1 MGRLIP
7 SRSTLS
13 LKMWRQLSR
22 WRLNL
27 AGVVVICGAIAMMAV
42 MLGRAHPPP
51 PPPQTRIAQ
60 DLGSRGAQ
68 EWIDLEHRYRTRYS
82 RNAEEWAIR
91 DFFQDKRG
99 GIFVDVGSNDPRTE
113 NNTYFLE
120 ATLGWSG
127 VAIDAMQ
134 EFAPEYARYRP
145 RTHFFGLFVSDVSNV
160 AEDFYIPTLWP
171 LGASDKRAYAER
183 DGGPVEVRK
192 VRTITLNDLLA
203 GERLDHVDFVSMDIE
218 LAEPRA
224 LAGFDVE
231 RYHPTL
237 VCVEAHPQVRQA
249 ILDYF
254 HRHHYVVVGK
264 YMGVDTQN
272 LYFMPASSS

>member
-1 MGRLIP
+1 MGQAHPPR
-7 SRSTLS
+7 RSTLS
-13 LKMWRQLSR
+13 LKIWRQLSR

-27 AGVVVICGAIAMMAV
+27 AGVAVICGAIAMMAV

-145 RTHFFGLFVSDVSNV
+145 RTHF
-160 AEDFYIPTLWP
+160 
-171 LGASDKRAYAER
+171 LGYSCPMSRTCRRISTFPSPGPWER
-183 DGGPVEVRK
+183 PISEHWGYSADRTK
-192 VRTITLNDLLA
+192 VRHGCAAAPGRPPLP
-203 GERLDHVDFVSMDIE
+203 EVHW
-218 LAEPRA
+218 RA
-224 LAGFDVE
+224 S
-231 RYHPTL
+231 
-237 VCVEAHPQVRQA
+237 
-249 ILDYF
+249 
-254 HRHHYVVVGK
+254 VVVRHRCRLLGLSRLAAVARGLRLSSVRAFWR
-264 YMGVDTQN
+264 MGYGRWS
-272 LYFMPASSS
+272 L